1 MHNKFVK
8 LLAVLAAMYACVYN
22 TSATVYY
29 KIGGTSDLQSFNV
42 KFDNTSYT
50 VNAGGIQI
58 SQTGTGHSVNNTMP
72 LNYVTVCTDF
82 LGSLYVGSTYSY
94 DSPAVSFNGQTGI
107 APAWNNPALAI
118 QNAAK
123 IFYTYGQLSSTGI
136 GGTVQNMA
144 AVQLAVW
151 ISLYDTTST
160 GQVVVNNASIF
171 QISTSSNNGN
181 DTAAIT
187 EALNWVATL
196 NGSYNY
202 AGYLL
207 KPDPL
212 NSQGNKNGHD
222 PQELLIAVPEPA
234 TIAAAILLLL
244 PLGVGTIRMLR
255 KSARQTPVSDVDRAS
270 V

>member
-1 MHNKFVK
+1 MHNKLVK
-8 LLAVLAAMYACVYN
+8 LLAVLTATYACAHN
-22 TSATVYY
+22 TSASVYY
-29 KIGGTSDLQSFNV
+29 KIGGTSDLQTFNV
-42 KFDNTSYT
+42 KFENSSYT

-58 SQTGTGHSVNNTMP
+58 SQNGTGHSVNNAMP

-94 DSPAVSFNGQTGI
+94 DSPGVSFNGQTGI
-107 APAWNNPALAI
+107 APGWNNPALAI

-123 IFYTYGQLSSTGI
+123 IFYTYGQLSSTGL

-151 ISLYDTTST
+151 ISLYDTTAS
-160 GQVVVNNASIF
+160 GQVVVNNASMF
-171 QISTSSNNGN
+171 QISTSNNSGN

-187 EALNWVATL
+187 EALSWVSTL

-212 NSQGNKNGHD
+212 NSQGNPNGHD

-244 PLGVGTIRMLR
+244 PLGVSTLRMLR
-255 KSARQTPVSDVDRAS
+255 KSAQQTKVSGTD
-270 V
+270 